1 MPHQK
6 LQYYTRAFTL
16 IELLV
21 VIAIIAV
28 IAAILFP
35 VFSQARAKAR
45 QTTCTSNLRQL
56 SLALFAY
63 TEDSDEC
70 LPFLAYNDRNHLG
83 NDWQTATKPY
93 TKSADIWQCPDASE
107 YATTGEYCRSF
118 GLPFMLEPSG
128 YAYNET
134 AAASTTPGQIDPD
147 GPTNGKS
154 FSPAYL
160 AQCSHPAQTL
170 LYMDKGYGALFTPWT
185 QWEARVQ
192 NACQAEDK
200 SVLGPHQLGKNVAF
214 ADGHVKWMR
223 GQSIITQDQ
232 NSAGGVEKN
241 PASPFFSYY
250 AN

>member
-1 MPHQK
+1 MPRN
-6 LQYYTRAFTL
+6 RAFSL

-28 IAAILFP
+28 IAAMLFP

-56 SLALFAY
+56 SLALTAY

-83 NDWQTATKPY
+83 DDWQVSMRPY
-93 TKSADIWQCPDASE
+93 IKSADIWQCPDASE
-107 YATTGEYCRSF
+107 YAANGTYCRSF
-118 GLPFMLEPSG
+118 GLPYMLGTSG
-128 YAYNET
+128 YSYNET

-154 FSPAYL
+154 FTPAYL

-170 LYMDKGYGALFTPWT
+170 LFMDKGYGALFTPWT
-185 QWEARVQ
+185 QWEARIQ
-192 NACQAEDK
+192 TACQSEDK
-200 SVLGPHQLGKNVAF
+200 SAPGAHQGGKNVAF
-214 ADGHVKWMR
+214 ADGHVKWMK
-223 GQSIITQDQ
+223 GTAIVTQDQ
-232 NSAGGVEKN
+232 HSASGVEKN
-241 PASPFFSYY
+241 PASPFFSYF